1 MSLPLKLKRLTL
13 LLPLLISAC
22 AAPQFP
28 AERSA
33 TPYPLTSQPEIGQ
46 IFHPATGSLVSQ
58 ETMLAIATDSRII
71 YVGETHDNPAAHR
84 LQFDVLKAITARS
97 PGQTAIGMEMF
108 TPAQQPVLD
117 RWSAGDLDEKTFLR
131 EVKWFSVW
139 KGDFDLYRDLLLFAR
154 DNRIP
159 VIGLNAEK
167 KTKMNILHKPLEEM
181 TAEER
186 EDVPA
191 LDLSDPY
198 HTAMVKAIY
207 GDHVKS
213 EGRLAGFQR
222 VQVLWDETMAA
233 SIVSYLQS
241 PQGEDQKMVVFAG
254 GNHVR
259 YGFGIPR
266 RVFKQLPVSYSLIG
280 SKEVEIPEHR
290 QKELMHVNMPLFPMP
305 AYDFIAFT
313 RYEDAPKKIKLG
325 IGYKEIEDADGLKVT
340 AVVPKSAAYL
350 AGLNKGDILLELDG
364 TTLKE
369 SFDLLYPL
377 HQKKEGETIMLRY
390 DRDGEQ
396 FTTEAILKPLVDH
409 TP

>member
-1 MSLPLKLKRLTL
+1 MLAYRQLRRLIL
-13 LLPLLISAC
+13 LLPLLLSAC
-22 AAPQFP
+22 SAPQFP
-28 AERSA
+28 AERGEH
-33 TPYPLTSQPEIGQ
+33 PYPLTTEPQVGEIY
-46 IFHPATGSLVSQ
+46 HPATGSLVSQ
-58 ETMLAIATDSRII
+58 ETMLSIVAESRIV

-84 LQFDVLKAITARS
+84 LQLDVLKAIAKLS

-117 RWSAGDLDEKTFLR
+117 RWSAGELDIKTFLR

-167 KTKMNILHKPLEEM
+167 KTKMNILRKPLKEM
-181 TAEER
+181 SAEEK
-186 EDVPA
+186 EGIPE

-241 PQGEDQKMVVFAG
+241 PQGEGHKMVVFAG

-259 YGFGIPR
+259 HGFGIPR

-280 SKEVEIPEHR
+280 SKEIEIPKHR

-305 AYDFIAFT
+305 AYDFVTFT

-325 IGYKEIEDADGLKVT
+325 IGFQEIEDADGLKVT
-340 AVVPKSAAYL
+340 AVVPKSAADL
-350 AGLNKGDILLELDG
+350 AGLNKGDILLEFDG
-364 TTLKE
+364 EVLTD

-377 HQKKEGETIMLRY
+377 HQKKEGETIILRY
-390 DRDGEQ
+390 DREGEQ
-396 FTTEAILKPLVDH
+396 FTTEAILKPLADH